1 MYRYLRFHSG
11 NALITHFFIMQL
23 SVIDKKLFE
32 LKEVRSVLELAKT
45 GMTFESCVA
54 LALRRF
60 YTLYR
65 DFIVS
70 LV

>member
-1 MYRYLRFHSG
+1 M
-11 NALITHFFIMQL
+11 HFQL
-23 SVIDKKLFE
+23 SVIEKKLSE
-32 LKEVRSVLELAKT
+32 LKEVRTVLELAKT
-45 GMTFESCVA
+45 GMTIQSCVA

-70 LV
+70 LVRFALTARFMSW